1 LDDWCVIDRIGGRC
15 VGGKHLPFSHIN
27 RVVPDL
33 AARFIPCPLD
43 VRLVGQAGTCAID
56 PAERRDRGSR
66 LGFDRRL
73 KENHPDV
80 LFTAPNY
87 TAETLAFAHPDNQG
101 EAIRNP
107 EMRPDLNSS
116 PRQGQVG
123 NSARYR
129 GDTKADRSDP

>member
-1 LDDWCVIDRIGGRC
+1 LDDWCVIDRIGGGC

-80 LFTAPNY
+80 LFTAPNHA
-87 TAETLAFAHPDNQG
+87 AETLAFAHPDNQG
-101 EAIRNP
+101 ESIRNP
-107 EMRPDLNSS
+107 EMRPDFKGC
-116 PRQGQVG
+116 PRQRQVG